1 MYLDNLCAN
10 CVFEIEST
18 FSSRILSVFR
28 SIIKV
33 GVLAGNNKLKVL
45 VGKNIGRYAKE
56 NGNDMVVSHFIKDR
70 SKKIMRTSLIILL
83 FI

>member
-56 NGNDMVVSHFIKDR
+56 NGNDIVVSHFKDR